1 MTLVFLIKKGNN
13 YVMAGAQRGNLCA
26 ENKQA
31 LKQKRA
37 PGGRATA
44 KKFALDMRRTFDYI
58 KTF

>member
-1 MTLVFLIKKGNN
+1 MLVFYHEKVNN
-13 YVMAGAQRGNLCA
+13 NVMAGAQQGVTFAL

-44 KKFALDMRRTFDYI
+44 G
-58 KTF
+58 KTRLVNERVFPMYNF